1 MRWRGP
7 VSILVL
13 MDFRL
18 KDHYGDIRRLGRLG
32 FNPCSNGLSAQRQNE
47 VYIKVNGTVVSILV
61 LMDFR
66 LKETGVCIPLPWTTC
81 FNPCSNG
88 LSAQR
93 YGKHPATPAI
103 FPQVSIL
110 VLMDFRLKGGHPFAL
125 MLRCDWFQSLF

>member
-1 MRWRGP
+1 MHLRAKA

-18 KDHYGDIRRLGRLG
+18 KVCGATSGYMRV
-32 FNPCSNGLSAQRQNE
+32 E
-47 VYIKVNGTVVSILV
+47 VSILV

-66 LKETGVCIPLPWTTC
+66 LKASGSRVMYLFHTC

-93 YGKHPATPAI
+93 I
-103 FPQVSIL
+103 S
-110 VLMDFRLKGGHPFAL
+110 R
-125 MLRCDWFQSLF
+125 